1 MKKKSAETK
10 LIYADRDGNKTE
22 SSTDQDRLLRRLY
35 GSRAGRL
42 LLKLLV
48 CRAVSEAGG
57 MLMDSRFSSLLI
69 GPFVK
74 KNKIDLSLYE
84 GQPYRSYNAFFTRQI
99 KDEQRPIDMANRI
112 FISPCDAKLSV
123 YPIDGERCFCI
134 KDTEYTVESLL
145 RSSKLAKRYEGGYAC
160 IFRLTVDDYHRYCYV
175 DSGVKSENRR
185 IPGVYHTV
193 NPIAND
199 VLPIYKE
206 NTREY
211 CLLKSENFGTL
222 VQMEVGALLV
232 GRIVNLHGA
241 ARVTRG
247 QEKGRFEFGGST
259 VVVLIQKG
267 RVEMDEDLLENT
279 RNNCETIVRMGERIG
294 IKSTG
299 EAASF

>member
-1 MKKKSAETK
+1 MKKKSGETK
-10 LIYADRDGNKTE
+10 LLYADRNGNVTE
-22 SSTDQDRLLRRLY
+22 TATGQDKLLKCLYNSS
-35 GSRAGRL
+35 AGRM
-42 LLKLLV
+42 LLKFLTS
-48 CRAVSEAGG
+48 RAVSEAGG
-57 MLMDSRFSSLLI
+57 LLMDSRLSALFI

-74 KNKIDLSLYE
+74 KNKIDLSIYE

-99 KDEQRPIDMANRI
+99 KDGRRPIDGDSQSL
-112 FISPCDAKLSV
+112 ISPCDAKLSV
-123 YPIDGERCFCI
+123 YPIDTERRFCI

-145 RSSKLAKRYEGGYAC
+145 RDKKLAKRYEGGYAC

-193 NPIAND
+193 NPAAND
-199 VLPIYKE
+199 ALPIYKE

-211 CLLKSENFGTL
+211 CLIKSERFGTL

-241 ARVTRG
+241 ARVSRG

-267 RVEMDEDLLENT
+267 RVEMDEDLLLNT
-279 RNNCETIVRMGERIG
+279 EHNCETIVKMGERIG
-294 IKSTG
+294 KKR
-299 EAASF
+299 

>member
-1 MKKKSAETK
+1 MKKKSETK
-10 LIYADRDGNKTE
+10 LIYADRAGNRIE
-22 SSTDQDRLLRRLY
+22 GSTGQDRLLRRLY
-35 GSRAGRL
+35 GSRPGRL
-42 LLKLLV
+42 LLKLLT

-57 MLMDSRFSSLLI
+57 ELMDSRLSSLFI
-69 GPFVK
+69 EPFVK

-99 KDEQRPIDMANRI
+99 KDGQRPIDRDSRI

-123 YPIDGERCFCI
+123 YPIDAESRFCI
-134 KDTEYTVESLL
+134 KDTEYTVETLL
-145 RSSKLAKRYEGGYAC
+145 RSPKLAKRYEGGYAC
-160 IFRLTVDDYHRYCYV
+160 VFRLTVDDYHRYCYA
-175 DSGVKSENRR
+175 DGGMKSENRR

-211 CLLKSENFGTL
+211 CLIKSENFGTL

-241 ARVTRG
+241 CRVSRG

-267 RVEMDEDLLENT
+267 QVEIDGDLLENT
-279 RNNCETIVRMGERIG
+279 ENSCETIVKMGERIG
-294 IKSTG
+294 KKKFSNTL
-299 EAASF
+299 